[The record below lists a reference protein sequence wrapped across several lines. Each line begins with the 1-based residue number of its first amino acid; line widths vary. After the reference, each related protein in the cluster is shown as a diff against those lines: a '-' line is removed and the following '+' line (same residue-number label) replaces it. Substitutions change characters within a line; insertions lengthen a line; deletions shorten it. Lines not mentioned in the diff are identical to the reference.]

1 MPRINTEYREE
12 AKRKIIDAALEV
24 ATDDGWGAVTL
35 EAIGQ
40 KVGVTKGAFYS
51 YFTNSS
57 VLLQDVIIAMIRR
70 IRDHILAGLD
80 GEEEIG
86 VALDR
91 LSDFIFL
98 QPKPFIPMF
107 INAISSMPK
116 DKQFQQRISG
126 LFDENSERIVAA
138 LARYQGTGQIP
149 DDVDLPMAARAI
161 YSMTMGLGMM
171 THVLGK
177 DPQVAKK
184 TWVMAA
190 ERILKIA

>member
-1 MPRINTEYREE
+1 M
-12 AKRKIIDAALEV
+12 
-24 ATDDGWGAVTL
+24 
-35 EAIGQ
+35 
-40 KVGVTKGAFYS
+40 
-51 YFTNSS
+51 
-57 VLLQDVIIAMIRR
+57 
-70 IRDHILAGLD
+70 D

-91 LSDFIFL
+91 LSDFVFL

-126 LFDENSERIVAA
+126 IFDENSERIVAA
-138 LARYQGTGQIP
+138 LARYQEAGRIP
-149 DDVDLPMAARAI
+149 DDVDLPMATRAI

-177 DPQVAKK
+177 DPQVSKK

-190 ERILKIA
+190 ERILKIG